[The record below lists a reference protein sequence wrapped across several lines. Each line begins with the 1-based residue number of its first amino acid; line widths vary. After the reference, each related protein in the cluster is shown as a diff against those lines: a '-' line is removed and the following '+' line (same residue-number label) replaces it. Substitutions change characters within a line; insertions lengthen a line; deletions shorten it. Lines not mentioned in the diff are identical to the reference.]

1 MPAVSQAQRR
11 LFFWQKNNPGQAPRG
26 AKHPIA
32 RGVVKEFTDADMGG
46 KLPAHVK
53 SGKPVKARRFGSLG

>member
-1 MPAVSQAQRR
+1 MPNVSQAQRK
-11 LFFWQKNNPGQAPRG
+11 LMFWQKEHPGSAPRG

-32 RGVVKEFTDADMGG
+32 RAVVSEFTSSDPGG

-53 SGKPVKARRFGSLG
+53 NGKPVKRSFGRLA

>member
-1 MPAVSQAQRR
+1 MPSVSQSQRR
-11 LFFWQKNNPGQAPRG
+11 LFFWQRSHPGQAPKG

-32 RGVVKEFTDADMGG
+32 RAVVKEFTDSDPGG

-53 SGKPVKARRFGSLG
+53 NGKPVKFGRLG